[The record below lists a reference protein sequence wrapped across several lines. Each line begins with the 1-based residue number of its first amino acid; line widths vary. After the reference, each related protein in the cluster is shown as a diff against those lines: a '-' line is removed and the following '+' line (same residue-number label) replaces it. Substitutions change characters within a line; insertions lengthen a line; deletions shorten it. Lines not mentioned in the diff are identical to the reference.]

1 MDLNSP
7 LFDRIRIK
15 PSCDEPRREEKPA
28 CEHAGCGKFGEYRA
42 PKGRGQEGR
51 YWRFCLDH
59 VREYNKG
66 YNYFAGMADDD
77 VQAYQ
82 KDASTGH
89 RPTWSSASNSA
100 SSRRRKD
107 GAPPPASDF
116 DYLDPF
122 GVLRSAQP
130 FHARR
135 AAEPERP
142 RRPAPV
148 MRALEALGLDENA
161 DSATIKSQYK
171 TLVKRFHPDAHG
183 GDRSL
188 EDRLREI
195 IRAHD
200 TLKAAGLC

>member
-15 PSCDEPRREEKPA
+15 PSCDEPRKAEPG
-28 CEHAGCGKFGEYRA
+28 CEHPGCSAPGAHRA
-42 PKGRGQEGR
+42 PKGRGREGE

-59 VREYNKG
+59 VRDYNKR
-66 YNYFAGMADDD
+66 YNYFAGMDDDD
-77 VQAYQ
+77 VMAFQ

-89 RPTWSSASNSA
+89 RPTWNSASNA
-100 SSRRRKD
+100 AGGRRRKD

-130 FHARR
+130 LHARR

-142 RRPAPV
+142 RRPAPIL
-148 MRALEALGLDENA
+148 RALETLGLDDKA
-161 DSATIKSQYK
+161 DAAAIKAQYK

-183 GDRSL
+183 GDRSF

>member
-15 PSCDEPRREEKPA
+15 PSCDEPRREEPV
-28 CEHAGCGKFGEYRA
+28 CERPGCTAAGVHRA
-42 PKGRGQEGR
+42 PKGRGQEGK
-51 YWRFCLDH
+51 YFQFCLDH
-59 VREYNKG
+59 VREYTKG
-66 YNYFAGMADDD
+66 YNYFAGMPEDD
-77 VQAYQ
+77 VVAYQ

-89 RPTWSSASNSA
+89 RPTWAAGSNA
-100 SSRRRKD
+100 TGTRRRRD
-107 GAPPPASDF
+107 GAAPPVNDF

-161 DSATIKSQYK
+161 DAAAIKAQYK